1 MGDAGVDL
9 LDAGPDDLFCQRSL
23 LSHVAVSFSL
33 SCQTLA
39 KTNAPTDTPTDTPVD
54 RL

>member
-9 LDAGPDDLFCQRSL
+9 LDAGRMICSVNEACSVMW
-23 LSHVAVSFSL
+23 LSPFSL
-33 SCQTLA
+33 SRQTIA
-39 KTNAPTDTPTDTPVD
+39 KTNPPTDTPADTPVD